1 MFPSYRAPR
10 NEKTARVQRRS
21 IFNRRC
27 IRQSHGSGPQIV
39 GSRDSFQNFNP
50 HGSARG
56 LTARFYRVRRTARH
70 AAIVSAAIKR
80 APVGTARPRINRPLT
95 TSCASLGE

>member
-21 IFNRRC
+21 IFNCLC
-27 IRQSHGSGPQIV
+27 IPECHEPEPQSV

-56 LTARFYRVRRTARH
+56 LTARFGRCGKRRAD
-70 AAIVSAAIKR
+70 AAIVSAAIKMR
-80 APVGTARPRINRPLT
+80 ALWAPPGRTLT
-95 TSCASLGE
+95 GR